1 MFKEPV
7 LVVKYFKEQ
16 VLVVKYLKNK
26 FWLWNI

>member
-1 MFKEPV
+1 MFKEPF

-26 FWLWNI
+26 VSLWNI

>member
-26 FWLWNI
+26 VSLWNI

>member
-1 MFKEPV
+1 MFKEPF